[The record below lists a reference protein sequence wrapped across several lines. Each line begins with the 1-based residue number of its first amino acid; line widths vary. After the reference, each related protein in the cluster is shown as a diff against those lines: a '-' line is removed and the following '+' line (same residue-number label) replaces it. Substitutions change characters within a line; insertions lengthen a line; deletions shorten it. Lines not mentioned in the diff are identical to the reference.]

1 MKFRRNKIL
10 CTALLAGAIAC
21 GAMAAQ
27 TAFAVA
33 EESVADNTF
42 AMMGASVRLNEP
54 TGIRFGARLGVDAY
68 DEATNGA
75 DTGTS
80 VSYGVAIFPVDLLVY
95 CGIDYAEYNPNLDY
109 VSAITVKGAKYFEYL
124 QQQQQGKPVVY
135 ETESVP
141 VPVYAEDD
149 KEKKNPLHYEVYGS
163 IGNVLY
169 NNLSRDFFG
178 IAYQKTTTSEGDG
191 VKVTYRYASFENGIN
206 VRSAAYVASAA
217 YADTSDEEDKELLEE
232 FIGKA
237 FCQKAEMTEKE
248 ADEAMASGG
257 PDWTAAL
264 SESSLN
270 LYVDGG
276 AKLSAHGVYK
286 DATID
291 LGASW
296 TSGNE
301 DVVSVDST
309 GAVKALK
316 AGETEI
322 TANVG
327 GKTVSCDVTVSER
340 EEAPYTVTV
349 TGGTADKQKAAKG
362 ETVILTVDE
371 SAIPEGKR
379 FSHWTMDGETV
390 EGNSFVMPARNVS
403 VNAEYVTEFSTIED
417 VKAIN
422 NPKNFEGKPSDD
434 KKMFT
439 LRVDAHS
446 DQMYGGATWA
456 YDVLIPYEG
465 TQNTIS
471 FTLRNNSSSH
481 ALNLRIVVQNHGG
494 NPIALSEVATGGTI
508 EDKSQGQVKVDA
520 IPQGESLRVS
530 ITAEAEFDSGNE
542 KVRIVL
548 YPLAYEPR
556 GYEGT
561 IELSKILFGD
571 AGSVLPESEYSVKVN
586 GGFAD
591 KTKAK
596 AGETVTLTPDPKRI
610 PEGMVPGGWMVNGET
625 VEGNSFVMP
634 AKDVTVTAVYR
645 FSYTISVT
653 GGNADKTNAV
663 AGETVTLTVDETAIP
678 VGMVFGGW
686 MVNGETVKDN
696 FFVMPA
702 VDVTVTAVY
711 VNDIGATTVSNL
723 YLAPGSGDYYSVS
736 GNTVTIK
743 TVCPSKDPHY
753 KGVAFDIGNYD
764 STKAKYVRVTVTY
777 HSDADAELNFMYK
790 AVINGGGAEKDGY
803 GDDVSVKSGETV
815 SWTDEALCGKT
826 GSFTKAEIFF
836 WGGTQGGTFTVTI
849 EFSSTPFAE

>member
-33 EESVADNTF
+33 EEPVDNTF

-54 TGIRFGARLGVDAY
+54 TGIRFGAKLGVGAY
-68 DEATNGA
+68 IEPTDGA

-80 VSYGVAIFPVDLLVY
+80 VSYGVAIFPVDLLKY

-109 VSAITVKGAKYFEYL
+109 VSLITVKGAKYFEWL
-124 QQQQQGKPVVY
+124 ESQGETVVY

-141 VPVYAEDD
+141 IPVYAENDV
-149 KEKKNPLHYEVYGS
+149 EKKNPLHYEVYGS
-163 IGNVLY
+163 IGDLLY
-169 NNLSRDFFG
+169 NNLARDFFG
-178 IAYQKTTTSEGDG
+178 IAYQKTTTSDGDG
-191 VKVTYRYASFENGIN
+191 VTVEYRYASFENGIN

-217 YADTSDEEDKELLEE
+217 YADTSDKEDKELLEG

-237 FCQKAEMTEKE
+237 FCQKAGMTEKE

-257 PDWTAAL
+257 PEWTAAL
-264 SESSLN
+264 SQSSLN
-270 LYVDGG
+270 LYVGGG

-296 TSGNE
+296 TSENE

-316 AGETEI
+316 AGKTQI

-327 GKTVSCDVTVSER
+327 GEIVSCQVEVLERDSDAPYIVTVK
-340 EEAPYTVTV
+340 
-349 TGGTADKQKAAKG
+349 GGTADKTNAAEG
-362 ETVILTVDE
+362 DMVTLTPDET
-371 SAIPEGKR
+371 AIPEGKQ
-379 FSHWTMDGETV
+379 FSHWTVDGDRIKED
-390 EGNSFVMPARNVS
+390 SFVMPARDVT
-403 VNAEYVTEFSTIED
+403 VEAVYVTIPEYSTIEKSEPSRD
-417 VKAIN
+417 
-422 NPKNFEGKPSDD
+422 PQNFTGSLSED

-439 LRVDAHS
+439 LSVDAHEK
-446 DQMYGGATWA
+446 QQTGGDWG
-456 YDVLIPYEG
+456 YDVYISYDG

-471 FTLRNNSSSH
+471 FTLQNNSSSH
-481 ALNLRIVVQNHGG
+481 ALNLRIVVQQQYST
-494 NPIALSEVATGGTI
+494 PIALSGATGGTL
-508 EDKSQGQVKVDA
+508 ENDVGQVKVDT
-520 IPQGESLRVS
+520 IPLGESLRVS
-530 ITAEAEFDSGNE
+530 ITASAADFDSGK

-548 YPLAYEPR
+548 RPLAYQPCE
-556 GYEGT
+556 YEGT

-571 AGSVLPESEYSVKVN
+571 AGSVQPEYSVKVN

-591 KTKAK
+591 KT
-596 AGETVTLTPDPKRI
+596 
-610 PEGMVPGGWMVNGET
+610 
-625 VEGNSFVMP
+625 
-634 AKDVTVTAVYR
+634 
-645 FSYTISVT
+645 
-653 GGNADKTNAV
+653 NAA
-663 AGETVTLTVDETAIP
+663 AGETVTLTVSERVIP
-678 VGMVFGGW
+678 EGKRFGYW
-686 MVNGETVKDN
+686 TMNGETIDGDS
-696 FFVMPA
+696 FVMPA
-702 VDVTVTAVY
+702 EDVTVTAVY

-849 EFSSTPFAE
+849 EFSSTPFTE

>member
-27 TAFAVA
+27 TVFAVA
-33 EESVADNTF
+33 EEPVVDDTF
-42 AMMGASVRLNEP
+42 AMMGASVRFNEP
-54 TGIRFGARLGVDAY
+54 TGIRFGARLGVGAY
-68 DEATNGA
+68 VEPTDGA
-75 DTGTS
+75 ETGTS
-80 VSYGVAIFPVDLLVY
+80 VSYGVAIFPVNLLEY

-109 VSAITVKGAKYFEYL
+109 VSLITVKGAAYFEYL

-149 KEKKNPLHYEVYGS
+149 KENPQYYEVYGS
-163 IGNVLY
+163 IGDLLY

-178 IAYQKTTTSEGDG
+178 IAYQKMTTSEGDS
-191 VKVTYRYASFENGIN
+191 VSVSYRYASFENGIN

-217 YADTSDEEDKELLEE
+217 YADTSDKEDKELLEG

-237 FCQKAEMTEKE
+237 FCQKAGMTEKE

-257 PDWTAAL
+257 PEWTAAL
-264 SESSLN
+264 SQSSLN
-270 LYVDGG
+270 LYVGGG

-296 TSGNE
+296 TSENE

-316 AGETEI
+316 AGKTQI

-327 GKTVSCDVTVSER
+327 GEIVSCQVEVLER
-340 EEAPYTVTV
+340 EEAPYTVNV
-349 TGGTADKQKAAKG
+349 TGGTADKQKAAED
-362 ETVILTVDE
+362 ETVTLTVDG

-379 FSHWTMDGETV
+379 FSHWTMNGEPIK
-390 EGNSFVMPARNVS
+390 GDSFVMPPRDVS
-403 VNAEYVTEFSTIED
+403 VEAVYVTIPEYSTIEEYGPSND
-417 VKAIN
+417 
-422 NPKNFEGKPSDD
+422 PKNFTGSLSEGD
-434 KKMFT
+434 KVFT
-439 LRVDAHS
+439 LRVDAH
-446 DQMYGGATWA
+446 DGQQYGGEGWGS
-456 YDVLIPYEG
+456 YVSIPYEG

-471 FTLRNNSSSH
+471 FTLQNNSSSH
-481 ALNLRIVVQNHGG
+481 DLNLCIFVEKYGSA
-494 NPIALSEVATGGTI
+494 IALSEATGGTL
-508 EDKSQGQVKVDA
+508 ENNNSQVKVT
-520 IPQGESLRVS
+520 IPQGGSQRVS
-530 ITAEAEFDSGNE
+530 ITASAEEFDSGK

-548 YPLAYEPR
+548 RPLAYEPHK
-556 GYEGT
+556 YEGT
-561 IELSKILFGD
+561 IVLSEILFGD

-634 AKDVTVTAVYR
+634 AKDVTVTAVY
-645 FSYTISVT
+645 
-653 GGNADKTNAV
+653 
-663 AGETVTLTVDETAIP
+663 
-678 VGMVFGGW
+678 
-686 MVNGETVKDN
+686 
-696 FFVMPA
+696 
-702 VDVTVTAVY
+702 
-711 VNDIGATTVSNL
+711 VNDIGTTTVGDL
-723 YLAPGSGDYYSVS
+723 YVVGGSEPYYSVS
-736 GNTVTIK
+736 GNTVTIND
-743 TVCPSKDPHY
+743 VCPSKDLY
-753 KGVAFDIGNYD
+753 KSVAFDISNYD
-764 STKAKYVRVTVTY
+764 PIKAKYVRVTVTNN
-777 HSDADAELNFMYK
+777 SGAVLGFSYK
-790 AVINGGGAEKDGY
+790 AVINGGGPEIDGY
-803 GDDVSVKSGETV
+803 GDDVLLQPGETK
-815 SWTDEALCGKT
+815 SWTGEALCGKT

-836 WGGTQGGTFTVTI
+836 WGGVSEGTFTVTI
-849 EFSSTPFAE
+849 EFSSTPFTE